1 MDWDAIVVG
10 GGHNGLTCAAYLA
23 RSARRVLVLEMRPEV
38 GGCSATVNAIGAR
51 VNICNCDHVM
61 IRATPIVEELQL
73 ERHGLR
79 YLNVDPTQLS
89 LSWSGDRPWFQFH
102 DVDRTLESLRLSY
115 PSEVEG
121 YRRYLSAALPA
132 VDLIIEAAN
141 GLPTARR
148 MGRVLVERRGRGV
161 RTVNAWSRTS
171 AIDVLRSFFS
181 SDALISPAATIGPVL
196 WGLPPTLP
204 GTGLGA
210 LSYAFR
216 HAVGVGRPAGG
227 SGALAEAIAAAVRA
241 SGSEVRVG
249 ARVNEILVDD
259 VGVRG
264 VTVADGEVLE
274 APVVV
279 AACDPRHA
287 LLGWLRGAP
296 PRAQRLVARWQHKPT
311 VEGYEAKVDAVIDCL
326 PDYTGVDDRMMCAL
340 GVGEARVPTA
350 VIAPSIAGIADAHQT
365 MTRGRVA
372 RRPPMLINIPSVLDS
387 SLGPPADSGGHVFS
401 LEALFTP
408 YSFVDGWRD
417 PVEPRRWLHLFADAV
432 GPGFLEGVRR
442 WRAVTPAD
450 YESDFGLPR
459 GYAAAFPRSPLSAV
473 VGKDRELTR
482 YRTPVRGLYLT
493 GAATFPGAGVWGA
506 SGRNAAAV
514 IMRRD

>member
-1 MDWDAIVVG
+1 
-10 GGHNGLTCAAYLA
+10 
-23 RSARRVLVLEMRPEV
+23 MRPEV
-38 GGCSATVNAIGAR
+38 GGCSATVDAIGAR

-61 IRATPIVEELQL
+61 IRATPIVEELELQ
-73 ERHGLR
+73 RHGLR
-79 YLNVDPTQLS
+79 YLDVDPTQLS
-89 LSWSGDRPWFQFH
+89 LSWSGDRPWFQFQ
-102 DVDRTLESLRLSY
+102 DVDRTLDSLRLSH
-115 PSEVEG
+115 PSEVGG
-121 YRRYLSAALPA
+121 YKRYLSAARPA

-148 MGRVLVERRGRGV
+148 MTRVLLERRGRGV
-161 RTVNAWSRTS
+161 RIVNAWSRWS
-171 AIDVLRSFFS
+171 AIEVLRSFFS
-181 SDALISPAATIGPVL
+181 SDALIAPAATIGPVL

-210 LSYAFR
+210 LGYAFR

-241 SGSEVRVG
+241 GGSEVRVG

-259 VGVRG
+259 VRVRG
-264 VTVADGEVLE
+264 VALADGEVIE

-296 PRAQRLVARWQHKPT
+296 PRGQRLLARWRRKPT
-311 VEGYEAKVDAVIDCL
+311 DEGYEAKVDAIIDFL
-326 PDYTGVDDRMMCAL
+326 PDYTGVDDRTMNAL
-340 GVGEARVPTA
+340 GVHEARIPTA

-372 RRPPMLINIPSVLDS
+372 RRPPMLINIPSVLDP
-387 SLGPPADSGGHVFS
+387 SLGSPADPGHIFS

-408 YSFVDGWRD
+408 YNFVEGWRE
-417 PVEPRRWLHLFADAV
+417 PVEPRRWLHVFADAV
-432 GPGFLEGVRR
+432 GRGFIEGVRR

-450 YESDFGLPR
+450 YENDFGLPR

-473 VGKDRELTR
+473 VGVDRELTR

-493 GAATFPGAGVWGA
+493 GAATFPGAGIWGA

-514 IMRRD
+514 VMRRD

>member
-1 MDWDAIVVG
+1 MRWDAIVVG

-23 RSARRVLVLEMRPEV
+23 RSERRVVVLEMRPEV
-38 GGCSATVNAIGAR
+38 GGCSATVDAIGAR

-61 IRATPIVEELQL
+61 IRATPIVEELEL

-79 YLNVDPTQLS
+79 YLDVDPTQLS
-89 LSWSGDRPWFQFH
+89 LSWSGERPWFQFH

-121 YRRYLSAALPA
+121 YRRYLSAARPA
-132 VDLIIEAAN
+132 VELIIAAAN
-141 GLPTARR
+141 GLPTAWR

-181 SDALISPAATIGPVL
+181 SDALIAPAATIGPVL

-210 LSYAFR
+210 LGYAFR

-227 SGALAEAIAAAVRA
+227 SGALAEALAAAVRA
-241 SGSEVRVG
+241 SGGEVRVG

-259 VGVRG
+259 KGVRG
-264 VTVADGEVLE
+264 AALIDGEVLE

-287 LLGWLRGAP
+287 LLRWLRAP
-296 PRAQRLVARWQHKPT
+296 PPYAQRLVARWRRKPS
-311 VEGYEAKVDAVIDCL
+311 VEGYEAKIDAVIRYL
-326 PDYTGVDDRMMCAL
+326 PQYAGVDDRTMDVL
-340 GVGEARVPTA
+340 GVHDARVPTA
-350 VIAPSIAGIADAHQT
+350 VIAPSVAGITEAHQA
-365 MTRGRVA
+365 MTGGRIA

-387 SLGPPADSGGHVFS
+387 SFRAPVDPGHILSV
-401 LEALFTP
+401 EALFTP
-408 YSFVDGWRD
+408 YNFVDGWRD
-417 PVEPRRWLHLFADAV
+417 PDEPRRWLYAFADMA
-432 GPGFLEGVRR
+432 GPEFIEGVRR
-442 WRAVTPAD
+442 WRAVTPAN

-459 GYAAAFPRSPLSAV
+459 GYAAAFPRSPLAAV
-473 VGKDRELTR
+473 VGRDRELTR

-493 GAATFPGAGVWGA
+493 GAATFPGAGIWGA

-514 IMRRD
+514 IMQRD